1 MSENVCEYLAHKF
14 TSRISPLMT
23 DLLRS
28 EARGV
33 RRDPPRKASSL
44 QVGRAIKA
52 LFLVLAAGLVSCEGQ
67 TAGGDD
73 DGSRT
78 HPLDETTIRAI
89 HNAFASGTLNCVQ
102 LVEHYLSRIEAYD
115 DQGPALNAILTVNP
129 RALDD
134 AREMDRIST
143 VDTDDDRPLHCIP
156 VIVKDNYDT
165 ADMPTT
171 GASVALARSVPPDD
185 AFVVRRLREAGALI
199 LAKSNLTELARGGTT
214 VSSLGGQTRNPY
226 DLSRTPGGSSGGT
239 GAAIAADFGV
249 LGTGSDTGQSI
260 RSPAS
265 AQSLVG
271 IRATRGLVSRD
282 GVIPVSFTQDEV
294 GPIVRTVEDAARMLD
309 VIAGYD
315 PSDPI
320 TAFSTGEIPAS
331 YTESLDPNGLNGAR
345 IGLVLDLVGE
355 EAIHEEV
362 NEVIEDAITTMI
374 QAGATIVRLHIPG
387 FADLTRDIALSG
399 FEFRIAF
406 NRYLASL
413 GPGAPVGSL
422 AEFIERGE
430 FHPSLRPALEGEES
444 VHDGLTDPEYRSRLL
459 RREELRQ
466 AVMTVIAANK
476 LDAVLY
482 PHQRRLV
489 APIGEDQLER
499 NGVLSNSTGFPA
511 IPFPGGFSA
520 PRSSAPVGVPIGIEL
535 LGPEWSEP
543 TLIRLAY
550 AFEQATQ
557 VRRPPMSTPPLFRRI
572 GPETVDR

>member
-1 MSENVCEYLAHKF
+1 MGAHPKAPEAVE
-14 TSRISPLMT
+14 TAAEPPLT
-23 DLLRS
+23 
-28 EARGV
+28 EAVILPILPRGIG
-33 RRDPPRKASSL
+33 RSSL
-44 QVGRAIKA
+44 P
-52 LFLVLAAGLVSCEGQ
+52 LVLAAGLATCEGQ
-67 TAGGDD
+67 TVGGDG

-78 HPLDETTIRAI
+78 PSLDETTIRAI
-89 HNAFASGTLNCVQ
+89 HDAFASSTLSCVQ

-115 DQGPALNAILTVNP
+115 DQGPALSAILTLNP
-129 RALDD
+129 RALDA
-134 AREMDRIST
+134 AREMDRLYAA
-143 VDTDDDRPLHCIP
+143 DGGDGLPLHCIP

-171 GASVALARSVPPDD
+171 GASVALPHSVPPDD

-199 LAKSNLTELARGGTT
+199 LAKSNLTELARGGMTI
-214 VSSLGGQTRNPY
+214 SSLGGQTRNPY

-260 RSPAS
+260 RSPSS

-315 PSDPI
+315 PADPI

-331 YTESLDPNGLNGAR
+331 YTEPLDPDGLDGAR
-345 IGLVLDLVGE
+345 IGLLLDLVGE

-362 NEVIEDAITTMI
+362 NAVVEDAVTTMM
-374 QAGATIVRLHIPG
+374 QAGAAVVRLRIPS

-399 FEFRIAF
+399 FEFGIAF

-413 GPGAPVGSL
+413 GPGAPVHSL

-430 FHPSLRPALEGEES
+430 FHPSLRLGLEGDES
-444 VHDGLTDPEYRSRLL
+444 VRDGLADPEYRSRLL

-466 AVMTVIAANK
+466 AVMTLIAENG
-476 LDAVLY
+476 LDAILY

-489 APIGEDQLER
+489 APIGEGQRER

-511 IPFPGGFSA
+511 ITFPGGFSA
-520 PRSSAPVGVPIGIEL
+520 PSSSAPVGVPIGIEL

-550 AFEQATQ
+550 AFEQATR
-557 VRRPPMSTPPLFRRI
+557 VRRPPTSTPPLS
-572 GPETVDR
+572 D

>member
-1 MSENVCEYLAHKF
+1 MDHSSSPTLYR
-14 TSRISPLMT
+14 RIF
-23 DLLRS
+23 
-28 EARGV
+28 
-33 RRDPPRKASSL
+33 
-44 QVGRAIKA
+44 GRALTA
-52 LFLVLAAGLVSCEGQ
+52 LPLALALGLASCEG
-67 TAGGDD
+67 
-73 DGSRT
+73 RT
-78 HPLDETTIRAI
+78 DARAADASSTLSLEEATIRGI
-89 HNAFASGTLNCVQ
+89 HDAFASGALTCVQ
-102 LVEHYLSRIEAYD
+102 LVEHYLRRIEAYD

-129 RALDD
+129 RALDT
-134 AREMDRIST
+134 AREMDRLPAADGT
-143 VDTDDDRPLHCIP
+143 AGRPLHCIP

-171 GASVALARSVPPDD
+171 GASVTLAESVPPDD
-185 AFVVRRLREAGALI
+185 AFVVRRLREAGAVI
-199 LAKSNLTELARGGTT
+199 VAKSNLAGLARGGTT

-239 GAAIAADFGV
+239 GAAIAAGFAV

-282 GVIPVSFTQDEV
+282 GVIPLSFTQDEV

-315 PSDPI
+315 PADPI
-320 TAFSTGEIPAS
+320 TAFSTGKIPPS
-331 YTESLDPNGLNGAR
+331 YTESLDPNSLEAAR
-345 IGLVLDLVGE
+345 IGLVLDLVGQ
-355 EAIHEEV
+355 EAIHAEV
-362 NEVIEDAITTMI
+362 NAVVEDAITTMTE
-374 QAGATIVRLHIPG
+374 AGATVVRLRIPD

-399 FEFRIAF
+399 FEFKVAF

-413 GPGAPVGSL
+413 GPTAPVRSL
-422 AEFIERGE
+422 EEFIERGE
-430 FHPSLRPALEGEES
+430 FHPPLRRGLEADES
-444 VHDGLTDPEYRSRLL
+444 VEAGLAHPEYRSRLL

-466 AVMTVIAANK
+466 AVMTVIAENR

-489 APIGEDQLER
+489 ALIGDAQLER
-499 NGVLSNSTGFPA
+499 NGVLSNSTGLPA
-511 IPFPGGFSA
+511 ITFPGGFSA
-520 PRSSAPVGVPIGIEL
+520 PTASAPQGVPIGIEL

-543 TLIRLAY
+543 TLIGLAY

-557 VRRPPMSTPPLFRRI
+557 IRRPPTSTPPL
-572 GPETVDR
+572 G

>member
-1 MSENVCEYLAHKF
+1 MPIL
-14 TSRISPLMT
+14 
-23 DLLRS
+23 
-28 EARGV
+28 
-33 RRDPPRKASSL
+33 PRAIGRSSL
-44 QVGRAIKA
+44 P
-52 LFLVLAAGLVSCEGQ
+52 LVLAAGLAACEGQ
-67 TAGGDD
+67 TVGGDG

-78 HPLDETTIRAI
+78 PSLDETTIRAI
-89 HNAFASGTLNCVQ
+89 HDAFASSTLSCVQ

-115 DQGPALNAILTVNP
+115 DQGPSLNAILTLNP
-129 RALDD
+129 RALDA
-134 AREMDRIST
+134 AREMDRLYAA
-143 VDTDDDRPLHCIP
+143 DGGDGLPLHCIP

-171 GASVALARSVPPDD
+171 GASVALAHSVPPDD

-214 VSSLGGQTRNPY
+214 ISSLGGQTRNPY

-239 GAAIAADFGV
+239 GAAIAADFGA

-260 RSPAS
+260 RSPSS

-309 VIAGYD
+309 VIAEYD
-315 PSDPI
+315 PADPI

-331 YTESLDPNGLNGAR
+331 YTESLDPDGLDGAR
-345 IGLVLDLVGE
+345 IGLLLDLVGE

-362 NEVIEDAITTMI
+362 NAVVEDAVTTMM
-374 QAGATIVRLHIPG
+374 QAGAAVVRLRIPS

-399 FEFRIAF
+399 FEFRISF

-413 GPGAPVGSL
+413 GPGAPVHSL

-430 FHPSLRPALEGEES
+430 FHPSLRLGLEGYES
-444 VHDGLTDPEYRSRLL
+444 VRDGLADPEYRSRLL

-466 AVMTVIAANK
+466 AVMTLIAENEP
-476 LDAVLY
+476 DAVLC
-482 PHQRRLV
+482 PRQRRLV
-489 APIGEDQLER
+489 APIGEEQRER

-511 IPFPGGFSA
+511 ITFPGGFSA
-520 PRSSAPVGVPIGIEL
+520 PSSSAPVGVPIGIEL

-550 AFEQATQ
+550 AFGQAAR
-557 VRRPPMSTPPLFRRI
+557 VRRPPTSTPPLS
-572 GPETVDR
+572 D

>member
-1 MSENVCEYLAHKF
+1 MPIL
-14 TSRISPLMT
+14 
-23 DLLRS
+23 
-28 EARGV
+28 
-33 RRDPPRKASSL
+33 PRAIGRSSL
-44 QVGRAIKA
+44 P
-52 LFLVLAAGLVSCEGQ
+52 LVLAAGLAACEGQ
-67 TAGGDD
+67 TVGGDG

-78 HPLDETTIRAI
+78 PSLDETTIRAI
-89 HNAFASGTLNCVQ
+89 HDAFASSTLSCVQ

-115 DQGPALNAILTVNP
+115 DQGPSLNAILTLNP
-129 RALDD
+129 RALDA
-134 AREMDRIST
+134 AREMDRLYAA
-143 VDTDDDRPLHCIP
+143 DGGDGLPLHCIP

-171 GASVALARSVPPDD
+171 GASVALAHSVPPDD

-214 VSSLGGQTRNPY
+214 ISSLGGQTRNPY

-239 GAAIAADFGV
+239 GAAIAADFGA

-260 RSPAS
+260 RSPSS

-309 VIAGYD
+309 VIAEYD
-315 PSDPI
+315 PADPI

-331 YTESLDPNGLNGAR
+331 YTESLDPDGLDGAR
-345 IGLVLDLVGE
+345 IGLLLDLVGE

-362 NEVIEDAITTMI
+362 NAVVEDAVTTMM
-374 QAGATIVRLHIPG
+374 QAGAAVVRLRIPS

-413 GPGAPVGSL
+413 GPGAPVHSL

-430 FHPSLRPALEGEES
+430 FHPSLRLGLEGDES
-444 VHDGLTDPEYRSRLL
+444 VRDGLADPEYRSRLL

-466 AVMTVIAANK
+466 AVMTLIAENE

-489 APIGEDQLER
+489 APIGEEQRER

-511 IPFPGGFSA
+511 ITFPGGFSA
-520 PRSSAPVGVPIGIEL
+520 PSSSAPVGVPIGIEL

-543 TLIRLAY
+543 TLAAPDEHTPTQARLCFRASRSSP
-550 AFEQATQ
+550 AAPDEHTPTLRLNAT
-557 VRRPPMSTPPLFRRI
+557 LA
-572 GPETVDR
+572 